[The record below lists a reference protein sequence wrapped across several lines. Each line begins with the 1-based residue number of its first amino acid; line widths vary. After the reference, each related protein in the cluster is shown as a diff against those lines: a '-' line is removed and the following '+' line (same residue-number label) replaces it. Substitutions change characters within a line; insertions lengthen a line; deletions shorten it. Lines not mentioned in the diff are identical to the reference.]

1 MLLNKTERSRETSST
16 ILVTA
21 NTNKLKEKQIFD
33 INARKCGYKM
43 DDLFQFEVIRYQWG
57 FFHTHDKARTFS
69 ELKFKKVAVIQS
81 LCQIFFTIEK
91 QTILLPH

>member
-43 DDLFQFEVIRYQWG
+43 DDLFKFEVIRYQ
-57 FFHTHDKARTFS
+57 
-69 ELKFKKVAVIQS
+69 
-81 LCQIFFTIEK
+81 
-91 QTILLPH
+91 